1 MKESTGRR
9 QTRPSATE
17 RSLAVERRRFR
28 NFLWLVALLSL
39 TLLVLVQVV
48 FQQGQAPDSALIS
61 RGVDD
66 VVLAATSAVFGAALG
81 SALVGILLDE
91 YQKRFSGRVAEYDQF
106 LQNEGIIAVY
116 ESSQEPALLTA
127 IEKAIGDARAEVVGV
142 GLGLSVLANRMLLL
156 RVAERLSV
164 EKSLRVRIHL
174 GSPENPGVMNRM
186 REEEAWHRSNDL
198 AYDSTWP
205 EFLPKEIRT
214 TLERHAGQANHG
226 RVEVTQI
233 LSCPMIGA
241 LKFDKRMFVFLYGAP
256 DMRGGSQSV
265 WMELDATD
273 RTGILNSFVLKYI
286 EYFSAEADEV
296 RRAASEA

>member
-1 MKESTGRR
+1 M
-9 QTRPSATE
+9 RPSVAE
-17 RSLAVERRRFR
+17 RSIAVERRRFR

-48 FQQGQAPDSALIS
+48 FQRGSASGSALIG
-61 RGVDD
+61 RGADE

-91 YQKRFSGRVAEYDQF
+91 YQRRFSGRVSEYDQF
-106 LQNEGIIAVY
+106 LHNEGLIAVY
-116 ESSQEPALLTA
+116 ESSQEPALLSA
-127 IEKAIGDARAEVVGV
+127 MEKAISDARAEVVGV
-142 GLGLSVLANRMLLL
+142 GLGLSVLANRVLLL
-156 RVAERLSV
+156 RVAERLSA

-174 GSPENPGVMNRM
+174 GSPDNPGVMNRM

-198 AYDSTWP
+198 AYDATWP
-205 EFLPKEIRT
+205 EFLPKEIRS
-214 TLERHAGQANHG
+214 TLERYAGQANHS
-226 RVEVTQI
+226 RIEVTRI
-233 LSCPMIGA
+233 RSCPTIGV

-265 WMELDATD
+265 WMELDATE
-273 RTGILNSFVLKYI
+273 RTGNLNSFILKYI

-296 RRAASEA
+296 RRMGAEAP